1 MKLNVFL
8 DPPINFIQDR
18 TQVVHYLEEL
28 TKLVL
33 LPIKKTSSL
42 RQRPLLD
49 TVCPRPTMSNGTCFS
64 TQREKKPWKLIL
76 QDIIT
81 YPLVLPELDNLPII
95 NFPFKAVI
103 EVITPVLQLPNLLQI
118 FPPKGSIIDK
128 HVLLQ
133 LSPASI
139 FRL

>member
-1 MKLNVFL
+1 
-8 DPPINFIQDR
+8 
-18 TQVVHYLEEL
+18 
-28 TKLVL
+28 
-33 LPIKKTSSL
+33 
-42 RQRPLLD
+42 
-49 TVCPRPTMSNGTCFS
+49 MSNGTCFS